1 MSSTLYA
8 EETEQEKMLAAQKL
22 RLDGSDLEMIGMGL
36 TQLMNDDYYIGAF
49 YIDVAAEFIEPG
61 DLAYIDAARR
71 MEFRFAS
78 ERKISARGFSRK
90 VAELIRINNA
100 AANVKSESAGL
111 GRLLKMFKGSYKK
124 GDIICIDYL
133 RGNAQVQV
141 RHNGRLLGQIDGAR
155 DLYQLLVKTWV
166 GDRPPSSRF
175 KAGIAGK
182 NDAEYAVS
190 LLRRYVN
197 LK

>member
-1 MSSTLYA
+1 MSSTLFA

-22 RLDGSDLEMIGMGL
+22 RLDGSDLQMIGMGL

-78 ERKISARGFSRK
+78 ERKISASGFSRK
-90 VAELIRINNA
+90 IAELIRINNA
-100 AANVKSESAGL
+100 AANVKSESQGL
-111 GRLLKMFKGSYKK
+111 GRLLKMFKGSYQK

-133 RGNAQVQV
+133 RGSAQVQV
-141 RHNGRLLGQIDGAR
+141 RYNGRLMGQIDGAR

-175 KAGIAGK
+175 KEGIAGK
-182 NDAEYAVS
+182 NENEYAVS